1 MNFQKYKAAQLGH
14 LFDHNNRT
22 AGDGCKRAN
31 EGIDDE
37 RTSLNY
43 HFKKGT
49 TADVGQRVSE
59 LFSIRKDFAVVMG
72 EFVISLPHD
81 VKPEDERK
89 FFSGVYEFFCNDFE
103 EKNIINAVVHK
114 DEERPHMHLDF
125 VPAVKGAFP
134 VVDEERKNSDYRY
147 LLQEK
152 WKAEHGL
159 TDETMERLCCKDLI
173 NREYLANLHPRMSV
187 YIEEV
192 LGYEC
197 EILNGATE
205 NGNKTVMQLKNERLA
220 EEITRLKKEK
230 AALTADVD
238 FIKDFLYKNNLTP
251 DSLDL
256 ISLMSELNFHKKQ
269 NELLKNVISK
279 KGYAFTKEEISSLR
293 SIPMVK
299 SKASKVSVLSST
311 IAATKIPDQ
320 SIIVLEI
327 WKNVQRELPQKKYF
341 DQNEEVQFLMHRAM
355 NVSGDVV
362 WLRSR
367 ERNITYVFFKADNKN
382 ETINNLIALQENI
395 VKKKGEVSDKVIIME
410 RLTYDEYDFGRLV
423 LEKLPE
429 RSFYLV
435 GTDRDTPQRS
445 AVLEKDI

>member
-1 MNFQKYKAAQLGH
+1 MNFQKYKAVQLGH

-43 HFKKGT
+43 HLKKGT
-49 TADVGQRVSE
+49 TADVGKRLDEV
-59 LFSIRKDFAVVMG
+59 FYVRKETTVVLG
-72 EFVISLPHD
+72 EFVVTLPQD

-89 FFSGVYEFFCNDFE
+89 FFSGVYKFFCNDFE
-103 EKNIINAVVHK
+103 ERNIINAVVHK
-114 DEERPHMHLDF
+114 DEERPHLHLDF
-125 VPAVKGAFP
+125 VPVMKGGP
-134 VVDEERKNSDYRY
+134 EYNGVYKDYRSVLY
-147 LLQEK
+147 EN
-152 WKAEHGL
+152 WKAQRGVS
-159 TDETMERLCCKDLI
+159 DEDVERLCCRELI
-173 NREYLANLHPRMSV
+173 NRDYLSNLHPRMSV

-197 EILNGATE
+197 EIMNGATE
-205 NGNKTVMQLKNERLA
+205 SGNKTVMRLKNERLA
-220 EEITRLKKEK
+220 EEIARLKKEK

-238 FIKDFLYKNNLTP
+238 FIKDFFYKNNLTP

-299 SKASKVSVLSST
+299 SKTSKVSVLSST

-320 SIIVLEI
+320 SIIIIEI
-327 WKNVQRELPQKKYF
+327 WKNIQRELPQKKYF
-341 DQNEEVQFLMHRAM
+341 EQNEEVEFLMHRAL

-367 ERNITYVFFKADNKN
+367 ERNITYVFFKADNKA
-382 ETINNLIALQENI
+382 ETINNLIALQDNI
-395 VKKKGEVSDKVIIME
+395 IKKKGEISDKVIIME

-429 RSFYLV
+429 KSFYLV